1 MKTMPTVILMTS
13 YISNALIKDLFTLLT
28 IKRVESIFK
37 IVKKNQIIS
46 MQWIKRRE
54 IERKPFEGILKIE
67 LKNKQIDEKILLLKD
82 EYKTNTLN
90 GIHLKRLIF
99 KPIYNDL
106 NKKKVILSQF
116 AAFCLNP
123 KLTEIPK
130 LFWEDTKLV
139 NNDADLSTL
148 IEQKVCKKFAK
159 F

>member
-1 MKTMPTVILMTS
+1 MKTMPTVILITS

-82 EYKTNTLN
+82 
-90 GIHLKRLIF
+90 
-99 KPIYNDL
+99 
-106 NKKKVILSQF
+106 
-116 AAFCLNP
+116 
-123 KLTEIPK
+123 
-130 LFWEDTKLV
+130 
-139 NNDADLSTL
+139 
-148 IEQKVCKKFAK
+148 
-159 F
+159 